1 MVKVM
6 LGMAMFPVVWRSD
19 NAKEFDAEV
28 VAEMN
33 KMLEIKHVTG
43 AAYHPQSQGMVES
56 MHKTVNHVVRGLVE
70 GHSDDWERRIPFCES
85 ILRMVPLASLGG
97 RSPYEVVAG
106 LKPRMPAA

>member
-19 NAKEFDAEV
+19 NAKEFVAEV

-56 MHKTVNHVVRGLVE
+56 
-70 GHSDDWERRIPFCES
+70 RR
-85 ILRMVPLASLGG
+85 
-97 RSPYEVVAG
+97 
-106 LKPRMPAA
+106 

>member
-6 LGMAMFPVVWRSD
+6 LEMAMFPVVWRSD
-19 NAKEFDAEV
+19 NAKEFVAEV

-56 MHKTVNHVVRGLVE
+56 MHKNGEPCCFGVSRGTF
-70 GHSDDWERRIPFCES
+70 R
-85 ILRMVPLASLGG
+85 
-97 RSPYEVVAG
+97 
-106 LKPRMPAA
+106 

>member
-6 LGMAMFPVVWRSD
+6 WGMAMFPVVWRSD
-19 NAKEFDAEV
+19 NAKDFVAEF

-43 AAYHPQSQGMVES
+43 AAYHRQSQGMVES

-70 GHSDDWERRIPFCES
+70 GLTNDWERRIPFCES
-85 ILRMVPLASLGG
+85 ILRLVPLASLGG
-97 RSPYEVVAG
+97 RSP
-106 LKPRMPAA
+106 

>member
-19 NAKEFDAEV
+19 SAKEFVAEV

-43 AAYHPQSQGMVES
+43 AVYQPQSQGMVES

-85 ILRMVPLASLGG
+85 ILRMVLWLLSEGVRRTRWL
-97 RSPYEVVAG
+97 RV
-106 LKPRMPAA
+106 